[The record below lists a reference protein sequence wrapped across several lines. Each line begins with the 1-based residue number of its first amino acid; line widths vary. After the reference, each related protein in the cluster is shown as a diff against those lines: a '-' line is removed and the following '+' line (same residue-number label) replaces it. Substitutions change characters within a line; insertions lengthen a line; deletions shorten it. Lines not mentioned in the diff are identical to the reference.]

1 MITLQTPFLYNPADG
16 NLLIE
21 IRNYQPIPPPYFPP
35 TVIAGVLDAWE
46 TTIDTISR
54 VYAHDVNATNG
65 IADTLGL
72 STEFLVTPL
81 PELSISLQSS
91 NLLFRWVI
99 QEDTFRLQQS
109 STVGP
114 AATWQPAGG
123 TISTNRAYVEA
134 KDPLFQQTTARFF
147 RLVATPSSPI
157 TVGGQTGAGTILI
170 PDQKR

>member
-1 MITLQTPFLYNPADG
+1 METPFLYNPADG

-21 IRNYQPIPPPYFPP
+21 IRNFEPIPPPYIPQL
-35 TVIAGVLDAWE
+35 VAGVLDAWE

-109 STVGP
+109 GSVGP
-114 AATWQPAGG
+114 SATWQPADG
-123 TISTNRAYVEA
+123 TISSNRAYVEA
-134 KDPLFQQTTARFF
+134 KVPLSQQTTARFF
-147 RLVATPSSPI
+147 RLIATPSSLL
-157 TVGGQTGAGTILI
+157 TAGDQTGAGTILI